1 MKSFR
6 SIAYALAGV
15 LSACFGIASCLLEPL
30 VHLVVHRVKDLECGV
45 QKLKRELVHNFTDAP
60 MAMTGFGCG
69 LTPEGHGFR
78 QTSASDLG
86 AQRTP
91 LSI

>member
-6 SIAYALAGV
+6 SIGLALAG
-15 LSACFGIASCLLEPL
+15 LAIACFGIVAALAAPL
-30 VHLVVHRVKDLECGV
+30 VQLVTSGIDAMACGV
-45 QKLKRELVHNFTDAP
+45 EKLKRELAS
-60 MAMTGFGCG
+60 GFGESVQMATGVGAG

>member
-6 SIAYALAGV
+6 SILFACAGV
-15 LSACFGIASCLLEPL
+15 LYACMGVLASLVEPL
-30 VHLVVHRVKDLECGV
+30 VHLVAHGFKELECGV
-45 QKLKRELVHNFTDAP
+45 QKLKRELVHNFSEAP
-60 MAMTGFGCG
+60 MAMTGVGCG

-78 QTSASDLG
+78 QASASDIG
-86 AQRTP
+86 ARRTP

>member
-6 SIAYALAGV
+6 SILLACSS
-15 LSACFGIASCLLEPL
+15 LFSACMGVVACLVEPL
-30 VHLVVHRVKDLECGV
+30 VLLVAHGFKELECGV
-45 QKLKRELVHNFTDAP
+45 QKLKRELVHNFADAP
-60 MAMTGFGCG
+60 MTMTGAGCG